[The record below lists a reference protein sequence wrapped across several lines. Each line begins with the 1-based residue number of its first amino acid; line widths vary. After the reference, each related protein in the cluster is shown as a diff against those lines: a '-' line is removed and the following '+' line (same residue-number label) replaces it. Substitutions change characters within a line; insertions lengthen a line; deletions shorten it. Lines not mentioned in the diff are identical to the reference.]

1 MEALRDR
8 TIKIDIPHITK
19 LSEELKIYQKD
30 FTSEKVRG
38 KHIAPHTVEVAAMW
52 AVLTRLEDPKKHS
65 LGLLQKMKLYDAVA
79 RS

>member
-38 KHIAPHTVEVAAMW
+38 KHIAQHTVEVAAMW

>member
-1 MEALRDR
+1 M
-8 TIKIDIPHITK
+8 
-19 LSEELKIYQKD
+19 
-30 FTSEKVRG
+30 RG
-38 KHIAPHTVEVAAMW
+38 KHIAQHTVEVAAMW